1 MGAKIVIA
9 GKIWMEL
16 VCRFGGLDGGGGADE
31 DLRDSHLMDYALNQL
46 IAVWFVTI
54 C

>member
-1 MGAKIVIA
+1 MDG
-9 GKIWMEL
+9 GGDFDGGG
-16 VCRFGGLDGGGGADE
+16 FGDLDEVGDFDGGGGADK

>member
-1 MGAKIVIA
+1 
-9 GKIWMEL
+9 MEG
-16 VCRFGGLDGGGGADE
+16 RFGDLHGGGDLDGRGGAGE

-46 IAVWFVTI
+46 ISVCFVTI